1 MAAAPRDDRSADSLV
16 EAADALADAL
26 LPRARRTGGGL
37 FGALASLVTGPP
49 PSTGP
54 CFDKPKGMKRS

>member
-1 MAAAPRDDRSADSLV
+1 MTAAPRDDRST
-16 EAADALADAL
+16 DALVDAANALFPPRRGIPGL
-26 LPRARRTGGGL
+26 L
-37 FGALASLVTGPP
+37 GALASLVTSPP